1 MTPTRPN
8 TLSALRRRRRSRQLT
23 QMLCLALFCCGFLLG
38 RGTASEEPPSPLPMD
53 PVSSISS
60 VSSLRTKTVPFPTAE
75 AEPTPGDPEPWY
87 LLLVNRDDP
96 LPEDFSVPELTNL
109 KNGHA
114 IDSRAYPSL
123 QAMLDAARAAGHD
136 PMICS
141 SYRSQEKQEKL
152 FTQKVRTY
160 LDRGYS
166 QDEAEE
172 LAAGW
177 VSPPG
182 TSEHQAGLAVDIVDR
197 DYQLLNEEQ
206 EKRPVQQ
213 WLMEHCAEYG
223 FILRYPTGKSDLTGV
238 NYEPW
243 HYRYVGE
250 EAARA
255 IMSGGLCLE
264 EYLAAQAP

>member
-1 MTPTRPN
+1 MTPTQSN
-8 TLSALRRRRRSRQLT
+8 TLPMIRHRPSPLPFQL
-23 QMLCLALFCCGFLLG
+23 LVLAVFGCGFLLSWE
-38 RGTASEEPPSPLPMD
+38 AAPAPAPSPLPTAQ
-53 PVSSISS
+53 VSSSPSNWTKPIAFFAAETDLTSS
-60 VSSLRTKTVPFPTAE
+60 
-75 AEPTPGDPEPWY
+75 DPAPVPWY
-87 LLLVNRDDP
+87 LLLVNRDHP
-96 LPEDFSVPELTNL
+96 LPEDFSIPELTQL

-114 IDSRAYPSL
+114 IDSRAYSSL
-123 QAMLDAARAAGHD
+123 QAMLDGARSAGYN
-136 PMICS
+136 PLICS
-141 SYRSQEKQEKL
+141 SYRSQGKQEKL

-160 LDRGYS
+160 LNRGYD
-166 QDEAEE
+166 QDEAEK

-197 DYQLLNEEQ
+197 EYQLLNEEQ

-223 FILRYPTGKSDLTGV
+223 FILRYPTGKSELTGV

-250 EAARA
+250 EAAQA
-255 IMSGGLCLE
+255 IMSEGLCLE
-264 EYLAAQAP
+264 EYLAAQAS